1 MYEGNYCGMGA
12 AMKAAI
18 IGAGRKRNGIGE
30 YIAKY
35 FHDNRAEVTGVLGS
49 SEKTA
54 LSAATNLTK
63 YGIKAQPYTNFSTM
77 IHEAQVECVAIA
89 SPSITHK
96 TYIEQCIEAGVHI
109 FCEKPFTSPDVPNA
123 PAWTENI
130 LAKAQEKG
138 LTVALNS
145 QWPFSLP
152 FYEELCGKL
161 DPTGIKEFSIR
172 LSPLSIGHEM
182 IPDSV
187 PHALSLLYVAA
198 GSGRIDGLSFQ
209 GGEDSLMIRFTY
221 LTEHTRC
228 ETLIELMRETLQ
240 PRTFFFGFNGR
251 VVTRHIDLGTYT
263 IHLTY
268 EDKTLKIA
276 DPLGLSVRDFLTAV
290 SSGAEPLLG
299 RRHIIG
305 TASLLHQIYSELMS
319 R

>member
-1 MYEGNYCGMGA
+1 MGA

-49 SEKTA
+49 TEKTA
-54 LSAATNLTK
+54 SSAATNLMK
-63 YGIKAQPYTNFSTM
+63 YGIKAQSYTNFSTM
-77 IHEAQVECVAIA
+77 IHDAQVECVAIA

-109 FCEKPFTSPDVPNA
+109 FCEKPFISPDVPDA
-123 PAWTENI
+123 RAWTEDI
-130 LAKAQEKG
+130 FAKAQEKG
-138 LTVALNS
+138 LTIALNS

-161 DPTGIKEFSIR
+161 DPIGIKKFSIR

-187 PHALSLLYVAA
+187 PHALSLLYFAA
-198 GSGRIDGLSFQ
+198 GSGKIDGLAFQ
-209 GGEDSLMIRFTY
+209 GEDDSLLIRFTY
-221 LTEHTRC
+221 FTEHTQC
-228 ETLIELMRETLQ
+228 ETLIELVRETAQ

-268 EDKTLKIA
+268 EDKTLKIT
-276 DPLGLSVRDFLTAV
+276 DPLGLSVRDFLAAV

-299 RRHIIG
+299 RRHIIE
-305 TASLLHQIYSELMS
+305 TASLLHQIYSGSMS